1 MRVFI
6 FICVCLSVLAC
17 RDKSNS
23 QGNNLPPVYT
33 PNALEKWFE
42 QNVLNR
48 ESVIQL
54 ALDSSGNNV
63 TSQYDSTV
71 FVLKKNTYRDG
82 PFLATY
88 RGKTDTGTWISNADY
103 SKLTLSLKGR
113 PAYALFNIDWKF
125 KSKSASKL
133 DMIPWFTFHGNR
145 QLIIVPK

>member
-1 MRVFI
+1 MRAIPVF
-6 FICVCLSVLAC
+6 CLCLAVVAC
-17 RDKSNS
+17 KDKSDP
-23 QGNNLPPVYT
+23 QGNNLPPIYT

-54 ALDSSGNNV
+54 ALDSSGMDV

-71 FVLKKNTYRDG
+71 FVMKKNTYRDG

-113 PAYALFNIDWKF
+113 PAYDLLNIDWKF
-125 KSKSASKL
+125 KSKSTSKL
-133 DMIPWFTFHGNR
+133 DMLPWFTFNGNR
-145 QLIIVPK
+145 RLVIVPR